1 MPFRP
6 PRLRRIVGR
15 AIKSHIDRDALAA
28 TMRHIEKD
36 REILA
41 SLAGKLYREPFRL
54 H

>member
-1 MPFRP
+1 
-6 PRLRRIVGR
+6 
-15 AIKSHIDRDALAA
+15 
-28 TMRHIEKD
+28 MRHIEKD